1 MFLCS
6 QELWINTKCFGKHK
20 NIVANYFLLWRSQRF
35 YLSMDQKG
43 QKFAKLNQYQ
53 AFFIKAKSKKT

>member
-1 MFLCS
+1 MFLYS
-6 QELWINTKCFGKHK
+6 QQLWINTKFVEKHK
-20 NIVANYFLLWRSQRF
+20 NILSNYFLLRRSQRF